1 MEESSTFRSR
11 ELYAVLLLSLI
22 NLFLFADQNL
32 MAPNLTQ
39 IARDFG
45 FSDVERDIKLGGNIS
60 LVFWVLGGVISLSIG
75 YLTDL
80 VSRRKLLL
88 GVILIGERPCLLSGF
103 AQTYSQLFW
112 FRALTG
118 IGIGGALP
126 LTFSLVG
133 DYFPHRQRAAAAGFL
148 GLAMGVGIALGQMMA
163 GMIGPTLGW
172 RIPFI
177 IVAIPN
183 FFLGILF
190 WLTVREPQ
198 RGRTEESLRELIE
211 KGQAYTGRINW
222 REYKHLFKIKTN
234 LLVFLQGIPGTV
246 PWGVFFIFLNDFYS
260 QDKGFS
266 VERATLIVM
275 AVGLAAIIGGFVGG
289 LIGNRLYNL
298 KSRYLPLLCGT
309 TTLAGIIPM
318 AMLINYPP
326 QLGEENPSITLPA
339 IIGLLTGFIVTITG
353 PNVKAMLLNTNSPE
367 TRGSIFSLFNL
378 ADDLGK
384 GFGPVIIS
392 FLIVLFGRLWAFN
405 IANLFWLFCG
415 IVLLSLAPIFPKDKK
430 VLDELMAQRAK
441 TLVRGNLKE

>member
-1 MEESSTFRSR
+1 MEESTTFRSR
-11 ELYAVLLLSLI
+11 ELYAVLLLSFI

-88 GVILIGERPCLLSGF
+88 GVILIGEIPCLLSGF

-148 GLAMGVGIALGQMMA
+148 GLAMGVGIAIGQMMA

-177 IVAIPN
+177 IVATPN

-198 RGRTEESLRELIE
+198 RGRTEESLKELIE

-415 IVLLSLAPIFPKDKK
+415 IVLLSLAPIFPKDKR

-441 TLVRGNLKE
+441 TLVS

>member
-1 MEESSTFRSR
+1 MEESTTFRSR
-11 ELYAVLLLSLI
+11 ELYAVLLLSFI

-88 GVILIGERPCLLSGF
+88 GVILIGEIPCLLTGF
-103 AQTYSQLFW
+103 AETYSQLFW

-148 GLAMGVGIALGQMMA
+148 GLAMGVGIAIGQMMA

-177 IVAIPN
+177 IVATPN

-198 RGRTEESLRELIE
+198 RGRTEESLKELIE

-415 IVLLSLAPIFPKDKK
+415 IVLLSLAPIFPKDKR

-441 TLVRGNLKE
+441 TLVS

>member
-88 GVILIGERPCLLSGF
+88 GVILIGEIPCLLSGF
-103 AQTYSQLFW
+103 AETYSQLFW

-133 DYFPHRQRAAAAGFL
+133 DYFPHHQRAAAAGFL
-148 GLAMGVGIALGQMMA
+148 GLAMGVGIAIGQMMA

-172 RIPFI
+172 RMPFI

-198 RGRTEESLRELIE
+198 RGKTEESLRELIE

-326 QLGEENPSITLPA
+326 QLGEENPSIILPA
-339 IIGLLTGFIVTITG
+339 IIGLFTGFIVTITG

-430 VLDELMAQRAK
+430 VLDELMTQRAK
-441 TLVRGNLKE
+441 TLVRGNLNE